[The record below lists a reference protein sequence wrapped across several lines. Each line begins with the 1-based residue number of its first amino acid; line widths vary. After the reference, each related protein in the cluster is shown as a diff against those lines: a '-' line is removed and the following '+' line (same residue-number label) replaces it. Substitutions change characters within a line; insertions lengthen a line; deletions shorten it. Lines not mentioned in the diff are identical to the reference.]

1 METESKC
8 YRARISYF
16 KPLTMKR
23 ILKIISYFLSIGLL
37 LFYQCK
43 ENEKTEPVS
52 TILKDENVVV
62 LTDAQLQNAPIETTT
77 LSLQKISS
85 VLKLNGMIDVPPQ
98 NLVSVSIP
106 LGGYLKS
113 SNLLPGKPISK
124 GQVIAVIENPQF
136 IQLQQDYLMA
146 KSKVHFAQLDYN
158 RQKTL
163 NQSQATSD
171 KVMQQAQSEMNSQKI
186 LMNSLAQQLRLININ
201 PESLSSGNITK
212 SVPVYSSIN
221 GFVSKVNVNIG
232 KYVNPSDVLFELI
245 NPDDI
250 HLNLKVYEKDLK
262 TLNKGQRFAAYTN
275 TSPDKK
281 YYGEI
286 LLVSKD
292 VNPGGWAEVHCHF
305 EKYDQ
310 SLVPGMYMN
319 AEIETSTAFS
329 NAIPEESIVNFEG
342 KDFVFVEDKKQTYR
356 LTPVK
361 LGETENGFIQIL
373 NFNDFNNKKI
383 VIKNAYILLMKL
395 KNTAGE

>member
-8 YRARISYF
+8 YRTGISYF
-16 KPLTMKR
+16 KPLTMKLK
-23 ILKIISYFLSIGLL
+23 LKIISYSLSVGLL

-43 ENEKTEPVS
+43 DHKKTEPVS
-52 TILKDENVVV
+52 EASKDENVVA
-62 LTDAQLQNAPIETTT
+62 LTDAQLRNAPIETTT

-113 SNLLPGKPISK
+113 SNLLPGKPVSK

-250 HLNLKVYEKDLK
+250 HLTLKVYEKDLK

-275 TSPDKK
+275 TAPDKK

-319 AEIETSTAFS
+319 AEIETSTTFS
-329 NAIPEESIVNFEG
+329 NAVPEESIVNFEG

-383 VIKNAYILLMKL
+383 VTKNAYTLLMKL
-395 KNTAGE
+395 KNTEGE

>member
-1 METESKC
+1 
-8 YRARISYF
+8 
-16 KPLTMKR
+16 MKR
-23 ILKIISYFLSIGLL
+23 TFKIISYSLSILGLL
-37 LFYQCK
+37 MFYECK
-43 ENEKTEPVS
+43 DHGKTEPAPATVS
-52 TILKDENVVV
+52 SKDENVVM
-62 LTDAQLQNAPIETTT
+62 LTDAQLKNAPIVTTV

-113 SNLLPGKPISK
+113 SSLLPGKPVSK

-146 KSKVHFAQLDYN
+146 KSKNHFAQLDYN

-201 PESLSSGNITK
+201 PESLNSGSIQK

-250 HLNLKVYEKDLK
+250 HLNLKVYEKDLANLK
-262 TLNKGQRFAAYTN
+262 KGQRFAAYTN
-275 TSPDKK
+275 TEPDKK

-286 LLVSKD
+286 LLISKD
-292 VNPGGWAEVHCHF
+292 VTPGGWAEVHCHF

-319 AEIETSTAFS
+319 AEIETSTSFS
-329 NAIPEESIVNFEG
+329 NAVPEESIVNFEG
-342 KDFVFVEDKKQTYR
+342 KDFVFVEEKKQTYR
-356 LTPVK
+356 LTPVT
-361 LGETENGFIQIL
+361 LGETENGFVQII
-373 NFNDFNNKKI
+373 NADDFKNKKI
-383 VIKNAYILLMKL
+383 VIKNAYTLLMKL
-395 KNTAGE
+395 KNTADE

>member
-1 METESKC
+1 
-8 YRARISYF
+8 
-16 KPLTMKR
+16 MKYK
-23 ILKIISYFLSIGLL
+23 LKIISYSLSIGLL

-43 ENEKTEPVS
+43 DHVKQEEASTSPKDENIVVLTNAQLKNAPVS
-52 TILKDENVVV
+52 T
-62 LTDAQLQNAPIETTT
+62 TM

-85 VLKLNGMIDVPPQ
+85 VLKRNGMIDVPPE

-113 SNLLPGKPISK
+113 SSLLPGKPVFK
-124 GQVIAVIENPQF
+124 GQVTAIIENPQF

-146 KSKVHFAQLDYN
+146 KSKMHFAQLDYN

-171 KVMQQAQSEMNSQKI
+171 KVMQQAESEMNSQKI

-201 PESLSSGNITK
+201 PESLNSGSIKK

-245 NPDDI
+245 NPDNI
-250 HLNLKVYEKDLK
+250 HLNLKVYEKDLANLK
-262 TLNKGQRFAAYTN
+262 KGQRFVAYTN
-275 TSPDKK
+275 TDPDKK

-286 LLVSKD
+286 LLISKD
-292 VNPGGWAEVHCHF
+292 VNLGGWAQVHCHF

-319 AEIETSTAFS
+319 AEIEISTSFS
-329 NAIPEESIVNFEG
+329 NAVPEESIVNFEG
-342 KDFVFVEDKKQTYR
+342 KDFVFVEVKKQTYR
-356 LTPVK
+356 LTPVT
-361 LGETENGFIQIL
+361 LGETENGFAQIL
-373 NFNDFNNKKI
+373 NFNDFKNEKI
-383 VIKNAYILLMKL
+383 VTKNAYTLLMKL
-395 KNTAGE
+395 KNNEGEQ

>member
-1 METESKC
+1 
-8 YRARISYF
+8 
-16 KPLTMKR
+16 MKR
-23 ILKIISYFLSIGLL
+23 TFKIISYSLSILGLL
-37 LFYQCK
+37 MFYECK
-43 ENEKTEPVS
+43 DHGKTEPAPATVS
-52 TILKDENVVV
+52 SKDENVVM
-62 LTDAQLQNAPIETTT
+62 LTDAQLKNAPIVTTV

-113 SNLLPGKPISK
+113 SSLLPGKPVSK

-146 KSKVHFAQLDYN
+146 KSKNHFAQLDYN

-201 PESLSSGNITK
+201 PESLNSGSIQK

-250 HLNLKVYEKDLK
+250 HLNLKVYEKDLANLK
-262 TLNKGQRFAAYTN
+262 KGQRFAAYTN
-275 TSPDKK
+275 TEPDKK

-286 LLVSKD
+286 LLISKD
-292 VNPGGWAEVHCHF
+292 VTPGGWAEVHCHF

-319 AEIETSTAFS
+319 AEIETSTSFS
-329 NAIPEESIVNFEG
+329 NAVPEESIVNFEG
-342 KDFVFVEDKKQTYR
+342 KDFVFVEEKKQTYR
-356 LTPVK
+356 LTPVT
-361 LGETENGFIQIL
+361 LGETENGFVQIM
-373 NFNDFNNKKI
+373 NADDFKNKKI
-383 VIKNAYILLMKL
+383 VIKNAYTLLMKL
-395 KNTAGE
+395 KNTADE

>member
-1 METESKC
+1 MKLKLKL
-8 YRARISYF
+8 ISY
-16 KPLTMKR
+16 
-23 ILKIISYFLSIGLL
+23 SLSIGLF

-43 ENEKTEPVS
+43 DHEKPEQAS
-52 TILKDENVVV
+52 TSPKDENIVV
-62 LTDAQLQNAPIETTT
+62 LTDSQLRNAPIETTM
-77 LSLQKISS
+77 LSLQKVST

-113 SNLLPGKPISK
+113 SSLLPGKPVSK
-124 GQVIAVIENPQF
+124 GQMIAVIENPQF

-146 KSKVHFAQLDYN
+146 KSKMHFAQLDYN

-201 PESLSSGNITK
+201 PESLNSGSIKK

-250 HLNLKVYEKDLK
+250 HLNLKVYEKDLANLK
-262 TLNKGQRFAAYTN
+262 KGQRFAAYTN
-275 TSPDKK
+275 TDPDKK

-286 LLVSKD
+286 LLISKD
-292 VNPGGWAEVHCHF
+292 VSPGGWAEVHCHF

-319 AEIETSTAFS
+319 AEIETSTSFS
-329 NAIPEESIVNFEG
+329 NAVPEESIINFEG
-342 KDFVFVEDKKQTYR
+342 KDFVFVEEKKQTYR
-356 LTPVK
+356 LTPVT
-361 LGETENGFIQIL
+361 LGETENGFVQIP
-373 NFNDFNNKKI
+373 NFNDFKNKKI
-383 VIKNAYILLMKL
+383 VTRNAYTLLMKL
-395 KNTAGE
+395 KNNEGE

>member
-1 METESKC
+1 
-8 YRARISYF
+8 
-16 KPLTMKR
+16 MKR
-23 ILKIISYFLSIGLL
+23 TFKIISYSLSILGLL
-37 LFYQCK
+37 MFYECK
-43 ENEKTEPVS
+43 DHVKTEPAPATVS
-52 TILKDENVVV
+52 SKDENVVM
-62 LTDAQLQNAPIETTT
+62 LTDAQLKNAPIVTTV

-113 SNLLPGKPISK
+113 SSLLPGKPVSK

-146 KSKVHFAQLDYN
+146 KSKNHFAQLDYN

-171 KVMQQAQSEMNSQKI
+171 KVMQQAQSEMDNQKI

-201 PESLSSGNITK
+201 PESLNSGSIHK

-250 HLNLKVYEKDLK
+250 HLNLKVYEKDLANLK
-262 TLNKGQRFAAYTN
+262 KGQRFAAYTN
-275 TSPDKK
+275 TEPDKK

-286 LLVSKD
+286 LLISKD
-292 VNPGGWAEVHCHF
+292 VTPGGWAEVHCHF

-319 AEIETSTAFS
+319 AEIETNTSFS
-329 NAIPEESIVNFEG
+329 NTVPEESIVNFEG
-342 KDFVFVEDKKQTYR
+342 KDFVFVEEKKQTYR
-356 LTPVK
+356 LTHVT
-361 LGETENGFIQIL
+361 LGETENGFVQII
-373 NFNDFNNKKI
+373 NADDFKNKKI
-383 VIKNAYILLMKL
+383 VIKNAYTLLMKL
-395 KNTAGE
+395 KNTADE

>member
-1 METESKC
+1 
-8 YRARISYF
+8 
-16 KPLTMKR
+16 MKR
-23 ILKIISYFLSIGLL
+23 TFKIISYSLSIIGLL
-37 LFYQCK
+37 MFYECRDHGNAK
-43 ENEKTEPVS
+43 PAPAAVS
-52 TILKDENVVV
+52 SKDENVVT
-62 LTDAQLQNAPIETTT
+62 LTDAQLKNAPVVTTV

-113 SNLLPGKPISK
+113 SSLLPGKPVSK

-146 KSKVHFAQLDYN
+146 KSKNHFAQLDYN

-201 PESLSSGNITK
+201 PESLNSGSIQK

-250 HLNLKVYEKDLK
+250 HLNLKVYEKDLANLK
-262 TLNKGQRFAAYTN
+262 KGQRFAAYTN
-275 TSPDKK
+275 AEPDKK

-286 LLVSKD
+286 LLISKD

-319 AEIETSTAFS
+319 AEIETSTSFS
-329 NAIPEESIVNFEG
+329 NAVPEQSIVNFEG
-342 KDFVFVEDKKQTYR
+342 KDFVFVEEKKQTYR
-356 LTPVK
+356 LTAVT
-361 LGETENGFIQIL
+361 LGETENGFVQIM
-373 NFNDFNNKKI
+373 NTDDFKNKKI
-383 VIKNAYILLMKL
+383 VIKNAYTLLMKL
-395 KNTAGE
+395 KNTADE

>member
-1 METESKC
+1 
-8 YRARISYF
+8 
-16 KPLTMKR
+16 MKHK
-23 ILKIISYFLSIGLL
+23 LKIISYSLSIGLL

-43 ENEKTEPVS
+43 DHVKPEPS
-52 TILKDENVVV
+52 AARPKDENVVM
-62 LTDAQLQNAPIETTT
+62 LTDAQLKNAPVATTV

-85 VLKLNGMIDVPPQ
+85 ILKLNGMIDVPPQ

-113 SNLLPGKPISK
+113 SSLLPGKPVSK

-146 KSKVHFAQLDYN
+146 KSKMHFAQLDYN

-201 PESLSSGNITK
+201 PESLNSGSIKK

-250 HLNLKVYEKDLK
+250 HLNLKVYEKDLANLK
-262 TLNKGQRFAAYTN
+262 KGQKFAAYTN
-275 TSPDKK
+275 TDPDKK

-286 LLVSKD
+286 LLISKD
-292 VNPGGWAEVHCHF
+292 VSPGGWAEVHCHF

-319 AEIETSTAFS
+319 AEIETSTSFS
-329 NAIPEESIVNFEG
+329 NAVPEESIVNFEG
-342 KDFVFVEDKKQTYR
+342 EDFVFVEEKKQTYR
-356 LTPVK
+356 LTPVT
-361 LGETENGFIQIL
+361 LGETENGFVQIL
-373 NFNDFNNKKI
+373 NAENFKNKKI
-383 VIKNAYILLMKL
+383 VIKNAYTLLMKL
-395 KNTAGE
+395 KNTADE

>member
-1 METESKC
+1 MKS
-8 YRARISYF
+8 ISIYT
-16 KPLTMKR
+16 L
-23 ILKIISYFLSIGLL
+23 LIS
-37 LFYQCK
+37 LFIFIQCK
-43 ENEKTEPVS
+43 KEEAQNQEKNIPQ
-52 TILKDENVVV
+52 DENVVT
-62 LTDAQLQNAPIETTT
+62 LTDSQLRNAPIETTT
-77 LSLQKISS
+77 LSLHNISS

-113 SNLLPGKPISK
+113 SSLLPGKPVSK

-146 KSKVHFAQLDYN
+146 KSKMHFAQLDYN
-158 RQKTL
+158 RQKLL

-171 KVMQQAQSEMNSQKI
+171 KVMQQAQSEMNNQKI
-186 LMNSLAQQLRLININ
+186 VMNSLAQQLRLININ
-201 PESLSSGNITK
+201 PESLNSGNIK
-212 SVPVYSSIN
+212 KNVPVYSTIN

-250 HLNLKVYEKDLK
+250 HLNLKVYEKDLEN
-262 TLNKGQRFAAYTN
+262 LRKGQRFAAYTN
-275 TSPDKK
+275 TEPDKK

-286 LLVSKD
+286 LLISKD

-319 AEIETSTAFS
+319 AEIETSTSFS
-329 NAIPEESIVNFEG
+329 NAVSEESIVNFEG

-356 LTPVK
+356 LTPVT
-361 LGETENGFIQIL
+361 LGETENGFVQIV
-373 NFNDFNNKKI
+373 NSDDFKNKKI
-383 VIKNAYILLMKL
+383 VTRNAYTLLMKL
-395 KNTAGE
+395 KNTEGE